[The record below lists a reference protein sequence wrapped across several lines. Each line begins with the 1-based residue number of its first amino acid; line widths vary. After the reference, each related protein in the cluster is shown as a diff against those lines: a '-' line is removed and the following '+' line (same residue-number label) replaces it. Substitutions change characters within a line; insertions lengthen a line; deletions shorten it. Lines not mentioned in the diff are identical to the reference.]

1 MKVQRII
8 FADWLKSSEGKM
20 GNKAS
25 LISALLR
32 SIACRQIL
40 NSSSE
45 TSLPASLSSPQFSTF
60 TPLIKLSS

>member
-45 TSLPASLSSPQFSTF
+45 ISLPASLSSPQFSTF